1 MAVMGLGESLIFYL
15 VVGVVVAVA
24 VYATCDHQSRGG
36 TAFRLAT
43 AVLFWPLYLP
53 LLLSAQRAARPADRP
68 ARQPDAMAAAIADV
82 ERELDTALA
91 NLDGWAESALARE
104 KGRIAELRAALS
116 AQARRIREM
125 DVLLAGVAAAAEQGG
140 AAEPP
145 ADSGP
150 AADATVADA
159 SGAQPSASD
168 RAAQGRCRRSEQARA
183 QNLARLAAVRR
194 QTHADLM
201 ATLAWIRELV
211 SMMHL
216 AKFTG
221 APASRTEELMAQI
234 AAAVEGVSD
243 AGWRNADEDRWA
255 EIAAAHPSGER
266 VSAAD

>member
-1 MAVMGLGESLIFYL
+1 MGFGETLIFYL

-24 VYATCDHQSRGG
+24 FYASDDRQSRGG
-36 TAFRLAT
+36 TGFGLAM
-43 AVLFWPLYLP
+43 AVVFWPLYLP
-53 LLLSAQRAARPADRP
+53 LLLSARRAGRPPDP
-68 ARQPDAMAAAIADV
+68 PVQQPDAMAAAIADV

-116 AQARRIREM
+116 AQARRIHEM
-125 DVLLAGVAAAAEQGG
+125 DVLLAEVAGTSETGARDAVATGPTIAVDDTAEPAAADQ
-140 AAEPP
+140 AAL
-145 ADSGP
+145 
-150 AADATVADA
+150 
-159 SGAQPSASD
+159 
-168 RAAQGRCRRSEQARA
+168 GRCRRSEQARA

-243 AGWRNADEDRWA
+243 AGWRSADEDRWPS
-255 EIAAAHPSGER
+255 IAADI
-266 VSAAD
+266 SAEHVVAAN

>member
-1 MAVMGLGESLIFYL
+1 MGFGETLIFYL
-15 VVGVVVAVA
+15 VVGGVVAVA

-36 TAFRLAT
+36 TGFRVAT

-53 LLLSAQRAARPADRP
+53 LLLSAQQASRPADP
-68 ARQPDAMAAAIADV
+68 PVEQPDAMAAAIADV

-104 KGRIAELRAALS
+104 KGRIAELRGALS

-125 DVLLAGVAAAAEQGG
+125 DLLLAGVAGREANGSSAAETTTHF
-140 AAEPP
+140 
-145 ADSGP
+145 
-150 AADATVADA
+150 ATDHETPFADA
-159 SGAQPSASD
+159 SAAESSATD

-183 QNLARLAAVRR
+183 QNLSRLAAVRR

-243 AGWRNADEDRWA
+243 AGCRTADDDRWS
-255 EIAAAHPSGER
+255 EIASAEPSVEH
-266 VSAAD
+266 VSAVS